1 MYDAGQIDIHVT
13 GSSAMLAEFLGL
25 GPVPKK
31 RRSGWSTMGGDSTPP
46 SAFLAARMMQVPHH
60 PTAARM
66 HTLNKDIV
74 CPAVLCLCC
83 RPLHADTLIVA
94 R

>member
-1 MYDAGQIDIHVT
+1 MFDAGQIDIHVT
-13 GSSAMLAEFLGL
+13 GSSVMLAEFLGL
-25 GPVPKK
+25 GPVPKR
-31 RRSGWSTMGGDSTPP
+31 RRSGWSILGGDSTPR
-46 SAFLAARMMQVPHH
+46 SAFLAARMMQVPHNT
-60 PTAARM
+60 TAAHM

-83 RPLHADTLIVA
+83 GPLHAETYIIA